1 MKSIVSYPE
10 RGQGGNNKYRGNCS
24 PLLLEDLFLQFM
36 PQQISDYMVGGGTT
50 EDVARKMVI
59 QSNCYDLN
67 RGFDLMTMDIPERP
81 EFIFWHPPYADIVT
95 YSDVMYKAGDII
107 RDYGFDPR
115 KSDLSRIE
123 NWDDFVK
130 ALNFCMM
137 KQFVALQKG
146 GRMAVLVGDIKKK
159 GKLYSMI
166 FELVKPGTLENVV
179 IKAQHNCWSDG
190 VQYTGKPFIPI
201 CHEYLLIIRKDAP
214 LIFEVQ
220 QTKKR
225 MVDMRELKNATW
237 RDVVAA
243 VIEELGGEAPLS
255 QIYEAVKSYRKA
267 ESSQTVEEK
276 IRQTVRKYPDT
287 FSPTARGVYALAS

>member
-1 MKSIVSYPE
+1 MNSIVSYPE

-24 PLLLEDLFLQFM
+24 PLLLEDLFLQYK
-36 PQQISDYMVGGGTT
+36 PKQISDYMVGSGTT
-50 EDVARKMVI
+50 EDVAKKMSI
-59 QSNCYDLN
+59 TSNCYDLN

-81 EFIFWHPPYADIVT
+81 EMVFWHPPYADIVT

-107 RDYGFDPR
+107 SAYGFDPR

-123 NWDDFVK
+123 KWDDFVK
-130 ALNFCMM
+130 AMNFCMM

-166 FELVKPGTLENVV
+166 FELVKPGTIESVV
-179 IKAQHNCWSDG
+179 IKAQHNCWSGG
-190 VQYTGKPFIPI
+190 VQYSGKPFIPI
-201 CHEYLLIIRKDAP
+201 VHEYMLIIRKDAP

-225 MVDMRELKNATW
+225 TVDIRELKNATW
-237 RDVVAA
+237 RDIVAA
-243 VIEELGGEAPLS
+243 VLEDLGGEAPLS
-255 QIYEAVKSYRKA
+255 RIYEAVASFKRA
-267 ESSQTVEEK
+267 EDYPTVEEK
-276 IRQTVRKYPDT
+276 IRQTVRINPKT
-287 FSPTARGVYALAS
+287 FKTVSRGVYALAS

>member
-1 MKSIVSYPE
+1 MNSIVSYPD

-24 PLLLEDLFLQFM
+24 PLLLKDMFLQFK
-36 PQQISDYMVGGGTT
+36 PNQVSDYMVGGGTT
-50 EDVARKMVI
+50 EDVAMEMGI
-59 QSNCYDLN
+59 HSNCYDLN

-81 EFIFWHPPYADIVT
+81 EFLFWHPPYGDIIT
-95 YSDVMYKAGDII
+95 YSDVMYKADDII
-107 RDYGFDPR
+107 KTYGFDPR

-123 NWDDFVK
+123 KWDDFVK
-130 ALNFCMM
+130 SMNYCMM

-166 FELVKPGTLENVV
+166 FELIKPGTIENVV
-179 IKAQHNCWSDG
+179 IKAQHNCWSDSI
-190 VQYTGKPFIPI
+190 QYSGKPFIPI

-220 QTKKR
+220 QCKKR
-225 MVDMRELKNATW
+225 MLDVRELKNATW

-243 VIEELGGEAPLS
+243 VIEDLGGEASLA
-255 QIYEAVKSYRKA
+255 QIYESVRSFKRA
-267 ESSQTVEEK
+267 ENYPTLEDK
-276 IRQTVRKYPDT
+276 IRQTVRVYPQIFT
-287 FSPTARGVYALAS
+287 PVSRGVYALAS

>member
-1 MKSIVSYPE
+1 MKSIVSYPD

-24 PLLLEDLFLQFM
+24 PLLLEDLFLQFK
-36 PQQISDYMVGGGTT
+36 PKQISDYMVGGGTT
-50 EDVARKMVI
+50 EDVAKKMGI
-59 QSNCYDLN
+59 HSNCYDLN

-81 EFIFWHPPYADIVT
+81 ENIFWHPPYADIVT

-107 RDYGFDPR
+107 QAYGFDPR

-123 NWDDFVK
+123 KWDDFVK
-130 ALNFCMM
+130 ALNYCMM

-179 IKAQHNCWSDG
+179 VKAQHNCWSDG
-190 VQYTGKPFIPI
+190 VHYSGKPFIPI
-201 CHEYLLIIRKDAP
+201 VHEYMLIIRKDAP

-225 MVDMRELKNATW
+225 MVDVRELKNATW
-237 RDVVAA
+237 RDIVAA
-243 VIEELGGEAPLS
+243 VIEDLGGEAPLS
-255 QIYEAVKSYRKA
+255 KIYEAVLSFKRA
-267 ESSQTVEEK
+267 EDYPTIEEK
-276 IRQTVRKYPDT
+276 IRQTVRINPKT
-287 FSPTARGVYALAS
+287 FISVSRGVYALAS